1 MAQHTWP
8 ADDDVLE
15 GIAECGSRATY
26 ARTLGVA
33 ETTLSSYLRRNPNLR
48 DRVREALASK
58 QTLEAKPLDQVVSE
72 AERRDIEVANRAE
85 LKRILSSEHR
95 MRRYEA
101 VLADCLQSYEPTEL
115 AAPLPDPGNRPVHED
130 ILITGDWHIGQK
142 TTLEETGGMYEH
154 GIETARGQVAK
165 IWKAVNRLHN
175 LDLHARDTRKLHH
188 LFIGDL
194 VEGSNMRPSQM
205 KSVTDVVTR
214 QVIQGFDL
222 LAWLVRQELTIYEEV
237 EIDLIGGNH
246 DRTTQKPGNAGLGE
260 SSYIDTFSWL
270 VGAFLERVLDEDVK
284 GGRLKIRNWETY
296 FGYKEIAGI
305 KTVFEHGSSF
315 KWSAGGYGGVPWY
328 SVSNLAPKYA
338 AMLGEADLVILG
350 HGHRP
355 AIIPIPN
362 GRGWTVVNGALP
374 ATSTYVQ
381 AGQKVVSRPQQWRL
395 SAHEKLGITSFEP
408 IYADVPGTLLPG
420 MVWEDPVRYAD
431 RASGKSRP

>member
-1 MAQHTWP
+1 MSDWP
-8 ADDDVLE
+8 SDDAIVAGCVDA
-15 GIAECGSRATY
+15 GGRAKY
-26 ARTLGVA
+26 AATLGKSESA
-33 ETTLSSYLRRNPNLR
+33 LRRHVQKDPKLR
-48 DRVREALASK
+48 DRLAKAL
-58 QTLEAKPLDQVVSE
+58 TKPLDEVVAE
-72 AERRDIEVANRAE
+72 AEQRDIDLANRAE
-85 LKRILSSEHR
+85 LKKILASEHR

-101 VLADCLQSYEPTEL
+101 VLSECLTAYEPTEL
-115 AAPLPDPGNRPVHED
+115 AAPLPEGGDRPVHED

-142 TTLEETGGMYEH
+142 TTLEETGGIYEH
-154 GIETARGQVAK
+154 GLDTARGQVAK
-165 IWKAVNRLHN
+165 IWKAVDRLHN
-175 LDLHARDTRKLHH
+175 LDLHARDTKKLHH

-194 VEGSNMRPSQM
+194 VEGSDMRPSQM
-205 KSVTDVVTR
+205 KGVTDVVTR

-222 LAWLVRQELTIYEEV
+222 LAWLVRQELTIYDEV

-246 DRTTQKPGNAGLGE
+246 DRTTRKPGNAGLGE

-270 VGAFLERVLDEDVK
+270 VGAFLERVLDNDVK
-284 GGRLKIRNWETY
+284 EGRLKIRNWETY

-315 KWSAGGYGGVPWY
+315 KWAAGGYGGVPWY

-374 ATSTYVQ
+374 ATSNYVQ

-395 SAHEKLGITSFEP
+395 SAHERLGITSFEP

-420 MVWEDPVRYAD
+420 MIWDDPETYAD
-431 RASGKSRP
+431 RASGKA